1 MYLYSVSTQ
10 QQDAVSFMKVD
21 IGNFGFA
28 GRLGQFLGPFFC
40 FHTYKVLFFGFGA
53 FWGLLKITLILSFI
67 FSFCQQ

>member
-28 GRLGQFLGPFFC
+28 GRLGQFLGPFFVFTLTKC
-40 FHTYKVLFFGFGA
+40 YFSVLVPSGVCLK
-53 FWGLLKITLILSFI
+53 LL
-67 FSFCQQ
+67 